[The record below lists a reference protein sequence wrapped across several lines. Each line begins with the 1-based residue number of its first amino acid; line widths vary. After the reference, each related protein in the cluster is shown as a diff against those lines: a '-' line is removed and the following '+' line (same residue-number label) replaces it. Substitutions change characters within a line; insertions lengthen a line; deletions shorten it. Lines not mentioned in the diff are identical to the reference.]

1 MPRGK
6 GVMFYCFA
14 RIIRSMEEKISTGAA
29 EIIDVVMPGQTNHY
43 GTLFG
48 GVLMAMMD
56 KSANIAAI
64 RYCKCDCVTAS
75 VDNIVFEKPVKLGEI
90 IISNAKLIYVG
101 NTSMLVRVKVD
112 AENKSG
118 ERKTIISCANF
129 LFVAVDA
136 EGKPIA
142 VPTPILENDTE
153 KMLFRRG
160 KEIRENLRKL
170 C

>member
-1 MPRGK
+1 
-6 GVMFYCFA
+6 
-14 RIIRSMEEKISTGAA
+14 MEEKISTGIA

-56 KSANIAAI
+56 KAANIAAI

-90 IISNAKLIYVG
+90 IIARAGVIYVG

-112 AENKSG
+112 AENKNG

-129 LFVAVDA
+129 LFVAVDPS
-136 EGKPIA
+136 GKPIE
-142 VPTPILENDTE
+142 VPKPVLQNDAE
-153 KMLFRRG
+153 RLLFMRG
-160 KEIRENLRKL
+160 KEIRESLRRL